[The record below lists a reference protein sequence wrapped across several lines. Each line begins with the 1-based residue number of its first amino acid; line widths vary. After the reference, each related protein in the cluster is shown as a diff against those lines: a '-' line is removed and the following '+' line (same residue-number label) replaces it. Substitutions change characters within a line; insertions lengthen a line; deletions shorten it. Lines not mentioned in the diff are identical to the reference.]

1 MFLIWN
7 CLNDLLGFSHF
18 LLKNGRPIKWS
29 INAIFA
35 VSTVNVCI
43 FSIEVEFDEY
53 LVGLIIEVKIPI

>member
-1 MFLIWN
+1 MIYWVLVIF
-7 CLNDLLGFSHF
+7 F
-18 LLKNGRPIKWS
+18 LKNGRPIKWS

-53 LVGLIIEVKIPI
+53 LVGLIIELKIPI